1 MASSSRKRARHQA
14 ENTEINVGGTI
25 FVTTRTS
32 LCSQPGSMLARM
44 FAVDSPFEQYIHD
57 EEGRMYID
65 RDPVSFGSILAFLR
79 TGRFAQPPMRVAQ
92 VVDGTGDSR
101 RVIDTRQVDAAALR
115 VLAVEADYFG
125 LDSLLASIHELLYGF
140 TASELKQAGFDVRT
154 LKDMGFCAHSLY
166 SANFRPAQLWEHCVP
181 CPKTVPTD
189 TLVIARGGIAGH
201 LGKFAITSQ
210 NQSRIKLTTSIFDEK
225 VPTHAHDEFDEGV
238 RLVRFESDAWSSTD
252 LYGKKK
258 HL

>member
-1 MASSSRKRARHQA
+1 MASSSRKRARHQT
-14 ENTEINVGGTI
+14 ENTEINIGGTI
-25 FVTTRTS
+25 FVTTRTT

-44 FAVDSPFEQYIHD
+44 FAVDSPFEQYMHD

-79 TGRFAQPPMRVAQ
+79 TGKFAQPPMHVAR

-101 RVIDTRQVDAAALR
+101 RVIDIRQVDAAALR
-115 VLAVEADYFG
+115 VLVVEADYFG

-154 LKDMGFCAHSLY
+154 LKDMGFCAYSLHC
-166 SANFRPAQLWEHCVP
+166 AKFRPAQLWEHCVP

-189 TLVIARGGIAGH
+189 TLVIARGGIAGR
-201 LGKFAITSQ
+201 LGQFAITS
-210 NQSRIKLTTSIFDEK
+210 FDEK

-238 RLVRFESDAWSSTD
+238 RLISFESDAWSSTNT
-252 LYGKKK
+252 YGKKS
-258 HL
+258 L